1 MEGTLSVLGKLT
13 ILSFSSLP
21 HAADIVLRVPFVFFT
36 LFVVF
41 WFHLYSPIWYSPIHQ
56 RLLSWLL
63 GMKHLHN
70 ALCTPS
76 TCEHNR
82 PTQQPRR
89 SWGRDSFS
97 STLPF
102 PWGSERWWDPAESQ
116 LLQSWWACLLSPT
129 LLPSPVTEFHASNV
143 SYKNYTRIFLLE
155 VLLLK
160 ICF

>member
-21 HAADIVLRVPFVFFT
+21 CAADIVLRVPFVFFPC
-36 LFVVF
+36 L
-41 WFHLYSPIWYSPIHQ
+41 WYSDSIYIVQFDIVQYINICFLGFWEWSICIVPFAHHP
-56 RLLSWLL
+56 RVSTTDPLSSLE
-63 GMKHLHN
+63 G
-70 ALCTPS
+70 AGIGIPS
-76 TCEHNR
+76 V
-82 PTQQPRR
+82 
-89 SWGRDSFS
+89 
-97 STLPF
+97 

-116 LLQSWWACLLSPT
+116 LPQSWWACLLSPT
-129 LLPSPVTEFHASNV
+129 LLPSPVTELHASNV